1 MISALKS
8 VSQSPRKSTGQI
20 FHAALSIDLMQ
31 NHNSVGVIWKSVAK
45 AELREIAHSYVILE
59 IPELKLLRCLR
70 TIMFTVN
77 TLQMQNT

>member
-1 MISALKS
+1 
-8 VSQSPRKSTGQI
+8 
-20 FHAALSIDLMQ
+20 MQ